1 MNICKQQLVKTVS
14 FYKEQ
19 WERQKYNLKSF
30 IFVVAFI
37 SAGTRLVC
45 HTLDVRSLWNMPLL
59 CRYCSPRA
67 ISRDRAILTPHDRY
81 RSLSNS
87 CSRLPPFM
95 YCTERDD
102 RVSQTQ
108 ARSRNAASSFIS
120 RGKLS
125 CGLTNSGAMSPTVN
139 QSGDSSQHTV

>member
-1 MNICKQQLVKTVS
+1 MQTTADKNSLNHFKES
-14 FYKEQ
+14 HSNNYKEQ
-19 WERQKYNLKSF
+19 LERQKYNLKSF

-37 SAGTRLVC
+37 SAAMRLVC
-45 HTLDVRSLWNMPLL
+45 CTLDVRSLWNMPLL

-95 YCTERDD
+95 YCTERDNRARYKQD
-102 RVSQTQ
+102 PEMLQAHVSQE
-108 ARSRNAASSFIS
+108 
-120 RGKLS
+120 GS
-125 CGLTNSGAMSPTVN
+125 CPV
-139 QSGDSSQHTV
+139 V